1 MSPTAPSGPGS
12 DVGTA
17 TQVGQDEP
25 HPAVD
30 PMRFAGHCVVCDRM
44 VERLP
49 DGSCPQGHP
58 PDAVAGAIPLTAGE
72 PLPKLPRFNWG
83 AFLMPPIWG
92 IAHGLWAGAFFVPLW
107 AFVDSAIRSTLD
119 RTLGWRVIA
128 WATLVGTVAFQ
139 YEYARTANRLAWR
152 RASERMSLADYLRRE
167 RIWAAAMG
175 LLLFIF
181 VVWGYAYL
189 TRS

>member
-1 MSPTAPSGPGS
+1 VTEETNIAP
-12 DVGTA
+12 
-17 TQVGQDEP
+17 QVSEPQGQEA
-25 HPAVD
+25 PARV
-30 PMRFAGHCVVCDRM
+30 AGHCIVCGRM

-58 PDAVAGAIPLTAGE
+58 PAAVSGSITLEPGQ
-72 PLPKLPRFNWG
+72 PLPLLPRFNWG
-83 AFLMPPIWG
+83 AFFMPPIWG

-119 RTLGWRVIA
+119 KPLGWRIVA

-152 RASERMSLADYLRRE
+152 RASTHMSLAAYLRRE

-175 LLLFIF
+175 LILFVF

-189 TRS
+189 SRA